1 MGERRY
7 TFTFMNDQQNIENF
21 NVRNAN
27 ERDVRIAFDPAHHVY
42 TYVGGDTPLVSV
54 TNLVST
60 FFPEFDVRSWAMS
73 RATKLGST
81 PEQVIAEWERNGLVA
96 RNLGIFM
103 HEQIEN
109 ILLRKE
115 QEETFSIDVPGEGAV
130 SQNISEELRYFR
142 HFLDD
147 VRPQP
152 YRTEWQIY
160 DETYD
165 LAGTLDL
172 LAQNHNGDYVMYD
185 WKRSKR
191 MGREVG
197 YSFYPNDRNPY
208 ISGINGLNHL
218 PSTPFIIGSLQQNL
232 YRYILKTGYGIE
244 VKEMYLVMLSNS
256 FTRYHCVPVPLMEHE
271 VEIMLSCIRK

>member
-1 MGERRY
+1 
-7 TFTFMNDQQNIENF
+7 MNDLLNTENF
-21 NVRNAN
+21 NIRNAH
-27 ERDVRIAFDPAHHVY
+27 ERDERIAFDPEQHVY
-42 TYVGGDTPLVSV
+42 TYVDGGDTLISV

-60 FFPEFDVRSWAMS
+60 FFPEFDVQAWANS
-73 RATKLGST
+73 RAQKLGST
-81 PEQVIAEWERNGLVA
+81 PEKVIAEWERNGLIA

-109 ILLRKE
+109 ILLDKDQAE
-115 QEETFSIDVPGEGAV
+115 SFTIDIPGEGPLTQ
-130 SQNISEELRYFR
+130 SISSELRYFR

-152 YRTEWQIY
+152 YRTEWKIF
-160 DETYD
+160 DD
-165 LAGTLDL
+165 KCNLAGTLDF
-172 LAQNHNGDYVMYD
+172 LAQNHNGEYVMYD

-218 PSTPFIIGSLQQNL
+218 PSTPFIIGTLQQNL
-232 YRYILKTGYGIE
+232 YRHILKTGYGID
-244 VKEMYLVMLSNS
+244 VKEMYLVMLSNN
-256 FTRYHCVPVPLMEHE
+256 FTQYHCVPVPLMERE
-271 VEIMLSCIRK
+271 VEIMLSCIRR